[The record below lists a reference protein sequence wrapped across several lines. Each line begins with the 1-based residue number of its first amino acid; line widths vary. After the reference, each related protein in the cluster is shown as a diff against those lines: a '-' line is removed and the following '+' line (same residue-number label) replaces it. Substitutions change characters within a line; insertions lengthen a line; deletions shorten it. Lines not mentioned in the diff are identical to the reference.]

1 MTQHLGDLLSN
12 KAFQEPPEIKQ
23 IKEFVKAE
31 LNIEPRVSITQ
42 NLLIVQVSSAAAAG
56 VLRTKLPALQTLLA
70 TKQRIVIRIG

>member
-23 IKEFVKAE
+23 IKDFVKAE
-31 LNIEPRVSITQ
+31 LNIEPRVSISQ
-42 NLLIVQVSSAAAAG
+42 NLLIVRVPGAAAAG
-56 VLRTKLPALQTLLA
+56 VLRTKLPALQAQLA

>member
-1 MTQHLGDLLSN
+1 MTQHLGDLLSS
-12 KAFQEPPEIKQ
+12 KGFQEPPEISQ

-42 NLLIVQVSSAAAAG
+42 DLLIVQVPGAAAAG
-56 VLRTKLPALQTLLA
+56 VLRTKLPALQALLA